1 MNKET
6 FINYLNDNNINYN
19 EDIINKLDIYL
30 NFLME
35 YNTHTNLTALKT
47 KEDIYLKHFIDS
59 ILFIKY
65 IDIKDNQNILDIGTG
80 AGFPGIILKI
90 FKPSINLTVLDSNNK
105 KTTFIKE
112 LTDKLNIDV
121 EIINDRAENYI
132 INKRE
137 YFDIVTSRA
146 VSNLNTLS
154 ELSIPFVKINGYF
167 LPMKGDVEEE
177 LSKSTNA
184 IKVLGG
190 NIEKIIDY
198 KLPIEESKRS
208 IVVIKKIKSSDSI
221 YPRNYDKIIKK
232 PL

>member
-1 MNKET
+1 MKLEE
-6 FINYLNDNNINYN
+6 FIKYLDDNNINYN
-19 EDIINKLDIYL
+19 EDTLNKLDIYL
-30 NFLME
+30 NFLIE

-47 KEDIYLKHFIDS
+47 KEDVYLKHFIDS
-59 ILFIKY
+59 ILFLKY

-112 LTDKLNIDV
+112 LTNKLNINV

-132 INKRE
+132 VDKRE

-154 ELSIPFVKINGYF
+154 ELSIPFVKVGGYF
-167 LPMKGDVEEE
+167 LPMKGSVEEE
-177 LSKSTNA
+177 LNNSLDA
-184 IKVLGG
+184 IKILGG
-190 NIEKIIDY
+190 NIEKTIDY
-198 KLPIEESKRS
+198 KLPIEESNRS
-208 IVVIKKIKSSDSI
+208 IVVIKKIKSSESI